1 MVEGAIG
8 AVSAGATTP
17 FVVAGW
23 GIAAPSRVV
32 TNAELEATLDT
43 SDEWI
48 RTRSGITSRRW
59 AGPGETTAALA
70 AEAAATALKRAGRT
84 PDELGLVILATSTPD
99 QPLPQGAAAVCD
111 LLGADC
117 GGFDVHGACTGYV
130 HALLA
135 GAGLVASS
143 PGPVLV
149 VGSERMSAI
158 VDPDERGT
166 AVLFGDGAGAL
177 LLEPV
182 GTASTAPA
190 PGLVAWNAGT
200 DGALRSMLEVPEGD
214 RYLRMVGG
222 EVFRKAVRVIVESGE
237 AVLAA
242 AGVSGADVDAFV
254 PHQANSRIIE
264 AARARLGI
272 AEAATVVDVAE
283 WGNTSA
289 ASIPIALATAAE
301 AGRLHDGD
309 LVLTAGFGAGMTWA
323 SALLRWSSQPTAP
336 PDDDQPTTIPGAMTD
351 EP

>member
-1 MVEGAIG
+1 MGLGANV
-8 AVSAGATTP
+8 AVSVGAATP
-17 FVVAGW
+17 FAVAGW
-23 GIAAPSRVV
+23 GIAAPARVV
-32 TNAELEATLDT
+32 TNAELETTLDT

-48 RTRSGITSRRW
+48 RSRSGIVSRRW

-135 GAGLVASS
+135 GAGLVASA

-158 VDPDERGT
+158 VDPDERST

-177 LLEPV
+177 LLERPDV
-182 GTASTAPA
+182 TAATA
-190 PGLVAWNAGT
+190 PGLVAWDAGT

-237 AVLAA
+237 AVLASV
-242 AGVSGADVDAFV
+242 GVRGADVDVFV
-254 PHQANSRIIE
+254 PHQANCRIIE

-272 AEAATVVDVAE
+272 AEACTVVDVAD

-301 AGRLHDGD
+301 QDRLHDGD

-323 SALLRWSSQPTAP
+323 SALLRWSSHPLAA
-336 PDDDQPTTIPGAMTD
+336 PDDDQPTTTPRSD
-351 EP
+351 DR